1 MFGFD
6 VPVVQ
11 SEVFTR
17 MPDKFRKRG
26 VVTPWVEANS
36 GGAAIDSFLE
46 GPSFDRAGNLYVT
59 DIPFGRVFRISPAGE
74 WTLVTEYDGEP
85 NGLKIHKDGRI
96 FITDYRRGLMV
107 LDPASGKIEP
117 KTTYILRVGDVVLEA
132 GIYKK

>member
-26 VVTPWVEANS
+26 GVTPWVEANS

-74 WTLVTEYDGEP
+74 WALVTEYE
-85 NGLKIHKDGRI
+85 IGRAH
-96 FITDYRRGLMV
+96 V
-107 LDPASGKIEP
+107 
-117 KTTYILRVGDVVLEA
+117 
-132 GIYKK
+132 